1 MILLVD
7 IGNTRVKW
15 ALLRG
20 VRLGRMRAKAHGG
33 DPRIL
38 EAILRR
44 APRAV
49 TRVMAV
55 NVAGVRFERALRA
68 ASRDRFDVRPE
79 LVRSTREAGGVRNGY
94 RETWRLGADRWVGVI
109 GARALARAR
118 SAVVANA
125 GTALTI
131 DAVSAGGRHLGGAII
146 PGAAAMTSAIIK
158 GTNGI
163 GRRARDAA
171 ASRRRRAR
179 DAAASRR
186 RLFAADTASALAAG
200 AEFAIAALI
209 DRAVDEATREL
220 RAPPLLILTGGAAPE
235 LKRRLRHKARMVPDL
250 VLHGLAVLARGF

>member
-33 DPRIL
+33 DPRVL
-38 EAILRR
+38 EVAVRR

-49 TRVMAV
+49 TRVVAV
-55 NVAGVRFERALRA
+55 NVAGARFERALRA
-68 ASRDRFDVRPE
+68 ASRDRFGVRPE
-79 LVRSTREAGGVRNGY
+79 FVRSTREACGVRNGY

-146 PGAAAMTSAIIK
+146 PGAAAMIAAIIK

-163 GRRARDAA
+163 GRRARGDA
-171 ASRRRRAR
+171 ASRRG
-179 DAAASRR
+179 
-186 RLFAADTASALAAG
+186 LYAADTASALAAG
-200 AEFAIAALI
+200 AEFAAAALI
-209 DRAVDEATREL
+209 DRAVDEAAKVL
-220 RAPPLLILTGGAAPE
+220 RAQPLLILTGGAAPG
-235 LKRRLRHKARMVPDL
+235 LKLRLRHKARMVPDL